1 MNILEELYY
10 GNINIS
16 ERDVKEGSDEQA
28 ALSAASDAQIKLMD
42 ALPDDLKPLLNNLNA
57 ANDSLLDA
65 TSREMFEQGFQYGN
79 PLGTTIILNASKTQG
94 KYTGRK
100 PIVIDWTKFGLL
112 YGEWKSKNITGRDFM
127 RRMGLSANTFYRRV
141 REYEA
146 EHGIAEPTSA

>member
-57 ANDSLLDA
+57 ANDSLLILVRCG
-65 TSREMFEQGFQYGN
+65 TCISFGNYHNPECFQD
-79 PLGTTIILNASKTQG
+79 
-94 KYTGRK
+94 TG
-100 PIVIDWTKFGLL
+100 
-112 YGEWKSKNITGRDFM
+112 
-127 RRMGLSANTFYRRV
+127 
-141 REYEA
+141 
-146 EHGIAEPTSA
+146 